1 MLKFAEK
8 LWLFCELI
16 RAFAYAIIFNWGNDA
31 APLKTDARLELS
43 THKGNINN
51 RLEQC

>member
-1 MLKFAEK
+1 MLSY
-8 LWLFCELI
+8 LI
-16 RAFAYAIIFNWGNDA
+16 GGNDA